1 MSLPGAAGLAGRPR
15 SCPAT
20 ARAADWRPTEAVR
33 IIVPAAPGGTTDL
46 MGRLLAQHLQV
57 AWGQSTV
64 VENKSGGGGTI
75 AMTDFVRQKPD
86 GHTIMLGNP
95 GPNAIAYSIFRNI
108 TYKPDQLQP
117 VSNLIRTSNIVSAHP
132 SVPVKSIP
140 ELIDY
145 LKKNPDSLSY
155 ATSGTGQSPHLTA
168 AWFLQLTGLKMAHVP
183 FRGAG
188 PALTAALG
196 GQVPILFDNLFP
208 SLPQVRE
215 GKLTGLATTMPERT
229 VALARY
235 PDHARE
241 RAGACEVRR
250 LVVVRRVPAARRAA
264 AGARCAQ
271 WRGQGFAR
279 PRRHEGAHQGDRRDR
294 RPRRRRNTP
303 RSCRPRSRNSARSSR
318 RKSCRWT
325 STECDCLRS
334 VLRRKRSA
342 PSPRWGEG
350 WGEGAQV
357 PR

>member
-1 MSLPGAAGLAGRPR
+1 MNEQVSRRAVLSGMGAIAA
-15 SCPAT
+15 AT
-20 ARAADWRPTEAVR
+20 ALPRTSQADWRPTESVR
-33 IIVPAAPGGTTDL
+33 IIIPAAPGGTTDV

-86 GHTIMLGNP
+86 GHTLMIGNP

-108 TYKPDQLQP
+108 SYKPEQLQP

-140 ELIDY
+140 ELIDH

-196 GQVPILFDNLFP
+196 GQVPILFDNL
-208 SLPQVRE
+208 
-215 GKLTGLATTMPERT
+215 
-229 VALARY
+229 
-235 PDHARE
+235 
-241 RAGACEVRR
+241 
-250 LVVVRRVPAARRAA
+250 
-264 AGARCAQ
+264 
-271 WRGQGFAR
+271 
-279 PRRHEGAHQGDRRDR
+279 
-294 RPRRRRNTP
+294 
-303 RSCRPRSRNSARSSR
+303 
-318 RKSCRWT
+318 
-325 STECDCLRS
+325 
-334 VLRRKRSA
+334 
-342 PSPRWGEG
+342 
-350 WGEGAQV
+350 
-357 PR
+357 

>member
-1 MSLPGAAGLAGRPR
+1 MTVSLNRRALLTGAAGLAL
-15 SCPAT
+15 T
-20 ARAADWRPTEAVR
+20 RAAQADWKPTETIR

-57 AWGQSTV
+57 RWGQSTV

-86 GHTIMLGNP
+86 GHTIMIGNP

-108 TYKPDQLQP
+108 SYKPEQLQP

-145 LKKNPDSLSY
+145 LKKNPDAVSY
-155 ATSGTGQSPHLTA
+155 ASSGTGQSPHLTA

-196 GQVPILFDNLFP
+196 GQVQILFDNLFP
-208 SLPQVRE
+208 SLPQIRE

-229 VALARY
+229 PLSPDIPTLRESAPELAKFDVSSWFGVFLPAGTPRPVVDALNTEIKALLARDDTQARIRDLGAIADY
-235 PDHARE
+235 TTPEQYASFVQAETAKFGEIIARE
-241 RAGACEVRR
+241 KLQMDV
-250 LVVVRRVPAARRAA
+250 
-264 AGARCAQ
+264 
-271 WRGQGFAR
+271 
-279 PRRHEGAHQGDRRDR
+279 
-294 RPRRRRNTP
+294 N
-303 RSCRPRSRNSARSSR
+303 
-318 RKSCRWT
+318 
-325 STECDCLRS
+325 
-334 VLRRKRSA
+334 
-342 PSPRWGEG
+342 
-350 WGEGAQV
+350 
-357 PR
+357 